1 MASEGVVGMTVKAPP
16 ITEAQFQSQ
25 ITQYAELR
33 GWEWLHVR
41 AGRTEHGWR
50 VPVSGTMAAGWPD
63 LVLIRGR
70 RIIFL
75 EVKRQDGKVTADQSR
90 VLLALNVATEGAWVV
105 RPSDWDFIERELQ

>member
-1 MASEGVVGMTVKAPP
+1 MTVKAPP
-16 ITEAQFQSQ
+16 ISEAQFQSQ

-63 LVLIRGR
+63 LVLVRGSR
-70 RIIFL
+70 VLFL
-75 EVKRQDGKVTADQSR
+75 EVKRQDGKVTYDQQR
-90 VLLALNVATEGAWVV
+90 VLDVLTLLYGNFKARAV
-105 RPSDWDFIERELQ
+105 RPSDWDFIERELS